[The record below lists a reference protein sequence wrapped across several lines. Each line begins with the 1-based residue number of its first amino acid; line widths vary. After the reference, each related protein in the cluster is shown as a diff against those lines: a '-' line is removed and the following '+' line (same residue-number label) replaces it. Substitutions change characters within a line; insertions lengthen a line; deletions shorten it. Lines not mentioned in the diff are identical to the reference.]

1 MDDVKTDGRGKIV
14 RLWRDWEEGRIT
26 DRRTRDDRRASS
38 VIWTKDD
45 VKTDGRG
52 KREEGKTDGRRKTEE
67 GRRKERGTRDD
78 LEAEG
83 R

>member
-38 VIWTKDD
+38 VTWTKDD

-52 KREEGKTDGRRKTEE
+52 KMIRLQIADCGMKN
-67 GRRKERGTRDD
+67 GTGN
-78 LEAEG
+78 AEFG
-83 R
+83 FPIAE